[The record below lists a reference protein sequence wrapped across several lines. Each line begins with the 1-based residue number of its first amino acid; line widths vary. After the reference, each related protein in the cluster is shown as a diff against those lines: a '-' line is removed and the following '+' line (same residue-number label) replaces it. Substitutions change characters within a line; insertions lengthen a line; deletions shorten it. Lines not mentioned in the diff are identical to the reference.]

1 MRRLLTALLLCIV
14 MPAAF
19 AQHSIKRLDIKVT
32 LMKDGSAKVVEKR
45 KVKVTDE
52 GTEGYITFNNMG
64 DIQVKD
70 LAVSDEEG
78 TEFVV
83 EQEWDTQRS
92 RSEKEGRC
100 GYHKTNE
107 GVELCWGIGDAGKR
121 TYEIH
126 YTLTNLV
133 KAYDDYDGFCYSFY
147 EAANSPAKKAS
158 VEIEYENDSLSIANA
173 AVWAFGFYGNKGF
186 DGGVC
191 RVATSQ
197 PMMNGD
203 AIIVLLQLKKGVL
216 APVAKPGGSFT
227 ETVKRPAFVGSD
239 YNLEDAGLADSTTS
253 QAGGSNKVGGMSQL
267 MDGGGDEEADDGS
280 GPSWE
285 LVTVLTIVIGI
296 VVAAFIS
303 TRREEKRAQ
312 KEHERLTAHINEL
325 LGGARYDDM
334 PYYRNLPLG
343 GNLLLS
349 GTTLATLE
357 ALTYGGGLAQLGL
370 RYSIQQ
376 ICEAFILR
384 MLYKKQIQLT
394 YDSSA
399 EHTGNKLFRISEPVK
414 PEKGD
419 DITELPA
426 LKRDY
431 KKYWQCELESN
442 EALFYTEHRELK
454 DKFQGYINDAG
465 VEYFLQKMLY
475 NASGADHLLQPDEL
489 KNYVK
494 QNPLEWRPLATLL
507 NRLTG
512 NTMSED
518 RLKKDNV
525 QQVVGFMHYLKDFSL
540 VAERNIEETSLWK
553 EYLVFASFYG
563 IADQVRKDM
572 KKVAPDVANIDDL
585 LPSEEIIDDFEPL
598 TEAVTASM
606 FLAQAFMTEKEIR
619 TVAERHARQAERE
632 LERERSSGGSGS
644 SSYEGGGGHSG
655 GGGSGFR

>member
-1 MRRLLTALLLCIV
+1 MRRLLTALLLCVV
-14 MPAAF
+14 MPTVF
-19 AQHSIKRLDIKVT
+19 AQHSIRRLDIKVT
-32 LMKDGSAKVVEKR
+32 LMKDGSAQVVEKR
-45 KVKVTDE
+45 KVKVTNE
-52 GTEGYITFNNMG
+52 GTEGFITFNNMG
-64 DIQVKD
+64 DMQVKD
-70 LAVSDEEG
+70 LAVTDEKG
-78 TEFVV
+78 TEYVV
-83 EQEWDTQRS
+83 EEEWNTQRS
-92 RSEKEGRC
+92 RAEKEGRC
-100 GYHKTNE
+100 GYHKTSE

-158 VEIEYENDSLSIANA
+158 VEIEYEGDSLSTENA
-173 AVWAFGFYGNKGF
+173 AIWAFGFYGNKGF
-186 DGGVC
+186 NGGVC
-191 RVATSQ
+191 HATTSQ

-203 AIIVLLQLKKGVL
+203 AIIILLQLKKGVL

-253 QAGGSNKVGGMSQL
+253 QAGGSNKAGGMSQL
-267 MDGGGDEEADDGS
+267 MGGNEDEEADDGS

-285 LVTVLTIVIGI
+285 LVAGLTFVIGI

-303 TRREEKRAQ
+303 TRRDEKRAE
-312 KEHERLTAHINEL
+312 KERERLTAHIREL
-325 LGGARYDDM
+325 VGCENYDDI

-357 ALTYGGGLAQLGL
+357 ALAYGGGMQQLGL

-394 YDSSA
+394 YDSGS
-399 EHTGNKLFRISEPVK
+399 ENSDKLFRISEPVK

-419 DITELPA
+419 DVTELPS
-426 LKRDY
+426 LNREY
-431 KKYWQCELESN
+431 KKYWSCEQNSN
-442 EALFYTEHRELK
+442 EALLYVEHREIK
-454 DKFQGYINDAG
+454 EKFQGYINDAG
-465 VEYFLQKMLY
+465 IEYFLQEMLY

-512 NTMSED
+512 NTMSEGS
-518 RLKKDNV
+518 LKKDNV

-540 VAERNIEETSLWK
+540 VSERNIEETSLWK

-563 IADQVRKDM
+563 IADQVRQDM
-572 KKVAPDVANIDDL
+572 KKVAPDVARIDDL
-585 LPSEEIIDDFEPL
+585 LPSVEIIDDFEPL
-598 TEAVTASM
+598 ADAITTCVL
-606 FLAQAFMTEKEIR
+606 FAQSYMTEKEMHI
-619 TVAERHARQAERE
+619 VAKRHARQAERE